1 MLGQEGGAL
10 HLKELTAAEPEGGG
24 FFGLGLMNHPKVA
37 LSTAAGTVVLAF
49 TDGGQADFLEQ
60 VQAAW
65 KESKA
70 TAAAASAAA
79 PTQASASGLLDSS
92 IPSMASLF
100 GTPGQAS
107 PPLPPTPCFAP
118 APAQGAATA
127 EQQAQSTAESPAS
140 EASQAQGLFAQAM
153 SLHTKLNASAGEAS
167 KSAIDQSADAGSFQA
182 SRGGGTGAALICQ

>member
-127 EQQAQSTAESPAS
+127 EQQAHGGEPRQRSVASPGPVRAGDVTPHQAECFRRR
-140 EASQAQGLFAQAM
+140 GLQVRYR
-153 SLHTKLNASAGEAS
+153 SVCRCRELPG
-167 KSAIDQSADAGSFQA
+167 
-182 SRGGGTGAALICQ
+182 